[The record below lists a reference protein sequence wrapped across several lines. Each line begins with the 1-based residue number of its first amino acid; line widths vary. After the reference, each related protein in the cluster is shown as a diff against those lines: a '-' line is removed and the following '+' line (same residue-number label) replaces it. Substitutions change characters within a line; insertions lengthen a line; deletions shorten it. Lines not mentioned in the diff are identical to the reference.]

1 MVMKIKDKPPKPPKR
16 DLGKD
21 TLAAVLDGHMFV
33 NIHCYRADEL
43 AVMMDLAKEMNF
55 TITAFHHTTE
65 AYKVADML
73 ADNDICAVMWSDWW
87 GYKAEALDAIPEN
100 IALVDKAGACAIA
113 HSDSEGVI
121 QHMNLE
127 VAKAMAAGNRAG
139 MEITRE
145 HAFTWITSNPARAM
159 RIDEKV
165 GSLEVGKDADLVIWS
180 GDPFSIYSLAEDV
193 FIDGAHVYDRD
204 DPARNPQSDYELG
217 IVKRGDF

>member
-1 MVMKIKDKPPKPPKR
+1 
-16 DLGKD
+16 
-21 TLAAVLDGHMFV
+21 
-33 NIHCYRADEL
+33 
-43 AVMMDLAKEMNF
+43 
-55 TITAFHHTTE
+55 
-65 AYKVADML
+65 
-73 ADNDICAVMWSDWW
+73 MWSDWW